1 MNRRLAWTGWAR
13 LLLAATSAC
22 SDGAAAADPPVPVG
36 MVISPVDSLVR
47 AGATVPLTATYLDES
62 GNPLPGGNFTWTT
75 SDATVA
81 VVSGTGVVTTK
92 QPGPVTIGAAGSGF
106 AASLW
111 LNVVD
116 SLIVTRLDV
125 QASPFGIAIAG
136 TQAFVTLPLGDS
148 LRVINTTLQSVV
160 STLPTGGAPTE
171 VAVNPAGT
179 RVYVANQD
187 ASLGVIDPATNTT
200 VSTVSVPGGL
210 YAVVV
215 SGDGATV
222 WTSSTNWSRVYS
234 VDAAMLAVT
243 DTGPAPVAAQGL
255 ARHPTLPRLY
265 SGGQGEFIGD
275 PNVYELDAGTL
286 DSLRSW
292 VIDGIASEIAVAPDG
307 SRLFVADQSGMLNVI
322 ALPSGVAEPK
332 IPLLGGALGMTLSP
346 DGTRLALSV
355 AGGWVEVYSLATLQR
370 VKLVFVG
377 GTPRGLAYTTD
388 GSRLLVTNENRW
400 VDFIR

>member
-1 MNRRLAWTGWAR
+1 MTRDVIR
-13 LLLAATSAC
+13 LLAALALVGVVSSC
-22 SDGAAAADPPVPVG
+22 SDNSGPAAGPPVG
-36 MVISPVDSLVR
+36 IVITPFDTALQQGRGLQYHAGLVDSTGTTVPGASFTWSTDAAGVATVSASGLVT
-47 AGATVPLTATYLDES
+47 AHQVGAVLVTVTSDTLSASVPLT
-62 GNPLPGGNFTWTT
+62 
-75 SDATVA
+75 V
-81 VVSGTGVVTTK
+81 
-92 QPGPVTIGAAGSGF
+92 I
-106 AASLW
+106 
-111 LNVVD
+111 D
-116 SLIVTRLDV
+116 SLITTRLDM
-125 QASPFGIAIAG
+125 QASPFGIGIAG
-136 TQAFVTLPLGDS
+136 TQAFVTLPLADS
-148 LRVINTTLQSVV
+148 LRVINTTLQRVV

-187 ASLGVIDPATNTT
+187 ATLGVIDPATNTT
-200 VSTVSVPGGL
+200 VSTVPVPGGL

-234 VDAAMLAVT
+234 VDATTLAVT
-243 DTGPAPVAAQGL
+243 DTGPAPVAAVGL

-265 SGGQGEFIGD
+265 SGGQGEVIGD
-275 PNVYELDAGTL
+275 ANLYELDAGTL

-292 VIDGIASEIAVAPDG
+292 VIEGTASEIAVAPDG
-307 SRLFVADQSGMLNVI
+307 SRLFVADQSGQLNVI
-322 ALPSGVAEPK
+322 ALPSGVAEPA

>member
-1 MNRRLAWTGWAR
+1 V
-13 LLLAATSAC
+13 LLAITSAC
-22 SDGAAAADPPVPVG
+22 SDGAATADPPVAVG
-36 MVISPVDSLVR
+36 IVISPVDSLVR
-47 AGATVPLTATYLDES
+47 AGAAVQLTATYLDDS
-62 GNPLPGGNFTWTT
+62 GNPLPGGGFTWTT
-75 SDATVA
+75 SDATIA
-81 VVSGTGVVTTK
+81 VVSGTGVVTAK
-92 QPGPVTIGAAGSGF
+92 RPGPVTIGATGSGLS
-106 AASLW
+106 ASLS

-125 QASPFGIAIAG
+125 QASPFGIGIAG
-136 TQAFVTLPLGDS
+136 TQAFVTLPLADS
-148 LRVINTTLQSVV
+148 LRVINTTSQRVV
-160 STLPTGGAPTE
+160 STLPTGGVPTE

-187 ASLGVIDPATNTT
+187 ATLGVIDPATNTT
-200 VSTVSVPGGL
+200 VSTVPAPGGL

-215 SGDGATV
+215 SGDGSTV

-234 VDAAMLAVT
+234 VDAASLVVT
-243 DTGPAPVAAQGL
+243 DTGPAPVAAVGL
-255 ARHPTLPRLY
+255 ARHPALPRLY

-275 PNVYELDAGTL
+275 ANLYELDAGTL

-292 VIDGIASEIAVAPDG
+292 VIQGTASEIAVAPDG
-307 SRLFVADQSGMLNVI
+307 TRLFVADQTGKLNVI
-322 ALPSGVAEPK
+322 ALPSGVAEPA
-332 IPLLGGALGMTLSP
+332 IPLLGGALGMTISP

-355 AGGWVEVYSLATLQR
+355 AGGWVEVYSLTTLQR

-388 GSRLLVTNENRW
+388 GSRLLVTNEDRW